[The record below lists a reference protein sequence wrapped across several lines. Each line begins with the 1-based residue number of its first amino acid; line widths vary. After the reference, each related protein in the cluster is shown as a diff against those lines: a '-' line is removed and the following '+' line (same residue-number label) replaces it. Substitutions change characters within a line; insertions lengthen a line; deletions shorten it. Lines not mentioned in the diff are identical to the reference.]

1 MSKFEKI
8 ESINIPIKFNTLPA
22 ILEGKTLA
30 DLRCR
35 NVKNLQSKNSQK
47 AKALFNASEQI
58 YPQCMITHDV
68 DLVDLQLCKDKPLT
82 IVICNYD
89 WSEEPVIWVVD
100 TWSAVAKMEVY
111 GDIEISQLP
120 FNVVDITNEYQPVLY
135 TTSGISTASYEM
147 FCSRVV
153 TAYAR
158 KRQSNRRDI
167 VDAGY
172 TIEDFFEDN
181 IDSFSE

>member
-8 ESINIPIKFNTLPA
+8 ESINIPIKYNTLPA

-30 DLRCR
+30 DLRCGK
-35 NVKNLQSKNSQK
+35 VKNLQAKNSQK

-58 YPQCMITHDV
+58 YPQCMVTHDV
-68 DLVDLQLCKDKPLT
+68 DLVDLQLCKDQPLT

-89 WSEEPVIWVVD
+89 WSEEPIIWVVN
-100 TWSAVAKMEVY
+100 TWSAVAKFEAY
-111 GDIEISQLP
+111 GNIEISQLP
-120 FNVVDITNEYQPVLY
+120 FNVVDITNECQPVLY
-135 TTSGISTASYEM
+135 TTLGISTTIYET
-147 FCSRVV
+147 FCSKVA

-158 KRQSNRRDI
+158 KRHSNRRDI